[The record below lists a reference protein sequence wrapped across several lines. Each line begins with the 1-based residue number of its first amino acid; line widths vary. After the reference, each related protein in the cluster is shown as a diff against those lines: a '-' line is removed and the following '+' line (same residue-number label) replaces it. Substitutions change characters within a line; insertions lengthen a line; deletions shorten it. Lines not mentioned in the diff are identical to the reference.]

1 MKWTLIVVVFGAMP
15 VQTDLVFNTLDDCLK
30 AEEQMR
36 AEYTRAY
43 DRWAATKNRPEFG
56 HSTTRQFMRTRMG
69 LENRGTCIPH
79 KAEAQAQ

>member
-1 MKWTLIVVVFGAMP
+1 MKWTLIVVVFGAKP

-43 DRWAATKNRPEFG
+43 DHWAATKNGPEFG
-56 HSTTRQFMRTRMG
+56 LNHPTIRANAHGLGKSRNMYST
-69 LENRGTCIPH
+69 
-79 KAEAQAQ
+79 